1 VFAAAFDWVQIGQSS
16 PWVCDDANVVTV
28 EMRSNQPLLHACHP
42 TVTLSGI
49 TGFET
54 KDNRLLSVT
63 NEHDANKT
71 VSTGQWTQLTG
82 ELVVKLTDLT
92 ATQTSQECSSEACH
106 SWAYRFS
113 FVLQNPH
120 SCVATAPTVR
130 ISAEMVGSCGATDKV
145 MLATNK
151 LVQHLP
157 EPAEIQA
164 VTCASKYQAVTFG
177 PAAWHLADNLVLDS
191 GDTYDDTTPG
201 STLDA
206 AALARRKAKL
216 AELHTKM
223 TFDQCKPPFQRST
236 ASMSMGGASMQFPSH
251 TEESYEAAVRQG
263 SGAIGCQVPFL
274 CFLSLSLS
282 LSLSCSLSLCLSRSL
297 SLSLPPCRISHTRQ
311 SCMLDNL
318 PRLRSHTVERFVHM
332 NSSHM

>member
-1 VFAAAFDWVQIGQSS
+1 MLTHTLPHTKQVFAVAFDWVQIGQSS

-28 EMRSNQPLLHACHP
+28 VLRTNQPLACP
-42 TVTLSGI
+42 AKAILSGI

-54 KDNRLLSVT
+54 KERLLSVT
-63 NEHDANKT
+63 DEHDASKN
-71 VSTGQWTQLTG
+71 VSTGQWTHTTG

-92 ATQTSQECSSEACH
+92 ATQTSQQCSSEACH

-113 FVLQNPH
+113 FVLKNPH

-177 PAAWHLADNLVLDS
+177 PAAWALADNLVLDA

-263 SGAIGCQVPFL
+263 SGAIGCQVSFL

-282 LSLSCSLSLCLSRSL
+282 LTHTCSLSLCLSRSL
-297 SLSLPPCRISHTRQ
+297 SLSLPPQCWCTR
-311 SCMLDNL
+311 DNPAYL
-318 PRLRSHTVERFVHM
+318 TIYHV
-332 NSSHM
+332 